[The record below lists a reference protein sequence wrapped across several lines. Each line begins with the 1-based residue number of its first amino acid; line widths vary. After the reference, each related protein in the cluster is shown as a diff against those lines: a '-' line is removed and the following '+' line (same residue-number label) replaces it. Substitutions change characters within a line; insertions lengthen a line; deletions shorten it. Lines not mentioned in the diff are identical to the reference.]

1 MLHEDSRNGTAI
13 PVGMEFFNQQWTSYR
28 AIVEHDLMEHRA
40 VADAT
45 AHTIEGWLAQR
56 PSDDCAPV
64 MVDLGCG
71 DLALLGPLLRS
82 LPLASYTGLDLAGV
96 VLPLAEQALGP
107 VAYPTQWVEGDLLA
121 WATSENGG
129 SDNLSLPVDI
139 LHSAFAVH
147 HLDQPQKA
155 TFLAATRQHISPN
168 GIFVWTDV
176 FREPGESR
184 DAYIERYVRRIRS
197 GWQVLTTEQQNHV
210 INHLSSFDI
219 PADRAEIQATAESCG
234 WRWRWAW
241 DGAHSAEATA
251 VLTPA

>member
-1 MLHEDSRNGTAI
+1 MVQQDGGSKG
-13 PVGMEFFNQQWTSYR
+13 PMMDFFQRQWSSYR
-28 AIVEHDLMEHRA
+28 AIVEHDLMEHRS

-45 AHTIEGWLAQR
+45 AQAIEGWLAAR
-56 PSDDCAPV
+56 APEAPAPV

-96 VLPLAEQALGP
+96 VLPLAQQALGP
-107 VAYPTQWVEGDLLA
+107 VAYPTHWVEGDLLA
-121 WATSENGG
+121 WAAGADGNEA
-129 SDNLSLPVDI
+129 PVDI
-139 LHSAFAVH
+139 LHSAFAIH
-147 HLDQPQKA
+147 HLDHAQKA
-155 TFLAATRQHISPN
+155 AFLAAARQRISPN

-184 DAYIERYVRRIRS
+184 DAYIERYMRRIRT
-197 GWQVLTTEQQNHV
+197 GWQVLTAEQQEHV

-219 PADRAEIQATAESCG
+219 PADRAEIQATAEAAG
-234 WRWRWAW
+234 WQWCWAW

-251 VLTPA
+251 VLKPA